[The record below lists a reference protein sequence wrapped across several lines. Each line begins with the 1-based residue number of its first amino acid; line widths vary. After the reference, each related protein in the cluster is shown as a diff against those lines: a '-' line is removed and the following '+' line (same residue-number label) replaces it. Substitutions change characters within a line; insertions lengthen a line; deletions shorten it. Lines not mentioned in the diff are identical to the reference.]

1 MSFGHEQSR
10 TLNGIGESS
19 SRGRKRTAD
28 INLYDI
34 PNGHNWRREPTRIET
49 ASTQRRPNNI
59 VPNPFS
65 RLNGRKSERV
75 FGGNPT
81 ANRTVISQ
89 PYPKSS
95 KRARTTAGFGSLELA
110 YPSKYSGSDMN
121 QRSLPVRELRAI
133 PSIVK
138 ADSSSK
144 KSSVTS
150 KYYQESTY
158 DSPTSFAAN
167 PASSSSNVIMVDES
181 ESEDLGIV
189 VSRSNSRFV
198 SETRDE
204 IDVIGNLPER
214 SSRRNSLSIA
224 ERPSKSTGMVSREYA
239 AIEGLSGV
247 KRDSESNPRGIG
259 TRRIAEDVSDR
270 QKRPLL
276 EDRTR
281 NSRSD
286 SSRLARRLPEDGPS
300 TRRLNGKFASYGS
313 SVEEIGN
320 RPSIHA
326 SSEGAAA
333 SREIPSSPLCSPPLE
348 RAKVVVNSSDEIEE
362 FSETPK
368 PSSSKL
374 PAPERLRKRMSDG
387 SQLSGTSNIPQGRVR
402 KLKTEIEAKSEP
414 PFFKDLKKAGS
425 KPSSKISLVS
435 AMKGKGKST
444 GTTRT
449 NNMSHN
455 VVSHDKLATASTPY
469 AQSFVF
475 PLELLIWG
483 SRKTELDKKDT
494 QPYFWLCWNE
504 EVRKLQV
511 HRQPLDS
518 KTLSKD
524 TPLHSIGFSVLTD
537 ARVQISEVSDF
548 HLLRFELPSDLHQD
562 LSDDVQKEGLTF
574 KFMSRHGN
582 MTEWSTFASRLKTL
596 LERKGKKA
604 EILKA
609 SNASGCLESAL
620 RSAAASELKRED
632 KRREPSE
639 PESDS
644 IEATDVGEDIVP
656 VKKRKQPRPRPVNGG
671 RDQDISKML
680 VPRRRSS
687 RLLPEPTKPEKQVQ
701 KEEQEEPP
709 ANSDEI
715 ILVYPHFGQGAV
727 NITNGDLRRLE
738 PFEFL
743 NDTLIEFGLKL
754 WLNDLRETQ
763 PELADSVHVFSSFFF
778 KKLASKSNKTPE
790 EGHKS
795 VRKWTAKVD
804 IFKKKFIVVPIN
816 ENIHWYLAIIYHPE
830 HILEPA
836 PPKPTLRSSKRV
848 SNVVAANRQTR
859 SQKAVE
865 NEVVNVSSAHD
876 VSNENDILVKSPTT
890 TTENNSQAE
899 AEVEGLIVDTESD
912 PKGSTH
918 LDESQI
924 VARLNPDKN
933 LSISIENF
941 VKGSTD
947 GFSKP
952 ETGDDEMDVDS
963 RLGVDLSK
971 TGVAAEK
978 MSVIADSCS
987 ESSEDR
993 EEEEIDELDEDD
1005 EPTYDTHNLTG
1016 RMLSYASVPPR
1027 TPWIHFDRDDS
1038 EELDERSEEGSLE
1051 YPDNEPSEDA
1061 VDQGNRGFPGDD
1073 MDVDTVEGKQDAE
1086 HQAGSTVSAA
1096 SFYGE
1101 PDPSIRTYEERRR
1114 PSIDNG
1120 PTESS
1125 REVEVDELDML
1136 APQKQEHNERSD
1148 DVEVTDY
1155 PRTIIFCMDS
1165 LNGGHPKAM
1174 TRLSEYLQEEAK
1186 DKKGIANPSPAKTR
1200 KATMPIQP
1208 NHCDCGLYLLHF
1220 AQSFVADPQKYT
1232 AAILSTKRS
1241 SEENR
1246 RALWNID
1253 QVSTMRERMKE
1264 RILAESTAWKKQKA
1278 EKEQR
1283 ELESRGATG
1292 TDSANQPIQAE
1303 QSDDEIEVS
1312 EVRHVGS
1319 SPIQPIRNQAAAR
1332 LR

>member
-1 MSFGHEQSR
+1 MSFGHELSR
-10 TLNGIGESS
+10 ALHGIGESP
-19 SRGRKRTAD
+19 SRGRKR
-28 INLYDI
+28 
-34 PNGHNWRREPTRIET
+34 HNWRREPTRIET
-49 ASTQRRPNNI
+49 ASTQRRPNNT

-65 RLNGRKSERV
+65 RLNGRNSEKP

-81 ANRTVISQ
+81 ASRTAISQ

-95 KRARTTAGFGSLELA
+95 KRARTTAKGFDSLELA
-110 YPSKYSGSDMN
+110 YPGKYSGSEAN

-133 PSIVK
+133 PSTVK
-138 ADSSSK
+138 AGSSSK

-150 KYYQESTY
+150 KYYPESTY
-158 DSPTSFAAN
+158 NSSTSFAAN
-167 PASSSSNVIMVDES
+167 PASSSTNVITVDES
-181 ESEDLGIV
+181 EPEDLGIV
-189 VSRSNSRFV
+189 VSRSNSRSV
-198 SETRDE
+198 PGTRDE
-204 IDVIGNLPER
+204 IDVIGNSPEE
-214 SSRRNSLSIA
+214 SSRRSCLPIP
-224 ERPSKSTGMVSREYA
+224 ERPSNSTGIASRECTPT
-239 AIEGLSGV
+239 EGLPDV
-247 KRDSESNPRGIG
+247 KRDSGNNPRGIG
-259 TRRIAEDVSDR
+259 TRRIAEDVSAR

-286 SSRLARRLPEDGPS
+286 SSRMARRLPEDGPS
-300 TRRLNGKFASYGS
+300 TRWLNGKLAPYGS
-313 SVEEIGN
+313 SVEDMGN
-320 RPSIHA
+320 RPPIHA

-333 SREIPSSPLCSPPLE
+333 SREIPTSPPPE
-348 RAKVVVNSSDEIEE
+348 KAKVVVSSSDEIEE

-387 SQLSGTSNIPQGRVR
+387 SQLSGTSKIPQGRVR

-414 PFFKDLKKAGS
+414 PFFEDLKKVGS
-425 KPSSKISLVS
+425 KPFSKTSLVS

-449 NNMSHN
+449 NNTSGN
-455 VVSHDKLATASTPY
+455 AVSHDRLATASTPY
-469 AQSFVF
+469 AQNFVF
-475 PLELLIWG
+475 PLELFIWG
-483 SRKTELDKKDT
+483 GRKTELDKNDT

-504 EVRKLQV
+504 EARKLQV
-511 HRQPLDS
+511 HRHPLDS
-518 KTLSKD
+518 KTLNKD

-548 HLLRFELPSDLHQD
+548 HLLRFELPNDLHQD

-574 KFMSRHGN
+574 KFMSKHGN
-582 MTEWSTFASRLKTL
+582 ITEWGTFASRLKTL

-620 RSAAASELKRED
+620 QSAAAAELKRED
-632 KRREPSE
+632 KQRDSSE
-639 PESDS
+639 PETDS
-644 IEATDVGEDIVP
+644 IEAANVEEDIVP
-656 VKKRKQPRPRPVNGG
+656 VKRRKQARPRPINGR

-680 VPRRRSS
+680 LPRRRSS
-687 RLLPEPTKPEKQVQ
+687 RLLPEAIKPDKQVQ

-715 ILVYPHFGQGAV
+715 ILVYPRSGQGAV
-727 NITNGDLRRLE
+727 NITNSDLRRLE

-763 PELADSVHVFSSFFF
+763 PALADSVHVFSSFFF

-804 IFKKKFIVVPIN
+804 LFKKKFIVVPIN

-836 PPKPTLRSSKRV
+836 PPKPSPRSSKRV
-848 SNVVAANRQTR
+848 SNVVAANRQ
-859 SQKAVE
+859 
-865 NEVVNVSSAHD
+865 
-876 VSNENDILVKSPTT
+876 SN
-890 TTENNSQAE
+890 
-899 AEVEGLIVDTESD
+899 
-912 PKGSTH
+912 
-918 LDESQI
+918 
-924 VARLNPDKN
+924 R
-933 LSISIENF
+933 
-941 VKGSTD
+941 
-947 GFSKP
+947 
-952 ETGDDEMDVDS
+952 
-963 RLGVDLSK
+963 
-971 TGVAAEK
+971 
-978 MSVIADSCS
+978 
-987 ESSEDR
+987 ED
-993 EEEEIDELDEDD
+993 
-1005 EPTYDTHNLTG
+1005 
-1016 RMLSYASVPPR
+1016 
-1027 TPWIHFDRDDS
+1027 
-1038 EELDERSEEGSLE
+1038 
-1051 YPDNEPSEDA
+1051 
-1061 VDQGNRGFPGDD
+1061 
-1073 MDVDTVEGKQDAE
+1073 
-1086 HQAGSTVSAA
+1086 
-1096 SFYGE
+1096 
-1101 PDPSIRTYEERRR
+1101 
-1114 PSIDNG
+1114 
-1120 PTESS
+1120 
-1125 REVEVDELDML
+1125 EVDELDML
-1136 APQKQEHNERSD
+1136 AHQTQEYNEKSD

-1220 AQSFVADPQKYT
+1220 AQSFVADPDKYL
-1232 AAILSTKRS
+1232 AAIFLTKRS

-1264 RILAESTAWKKQKA
+1264 RIFAESTAWKKQKT
-1278 EKEQR
+1278 EKEQK
-1283 ELESRGATG
+1283 ELESRGTTG
-1292 TDSANQPIQAE
+1292 DDSANQPIQAE
-1303 QSDDEIEVS
+1303 PSDDEIEVS

-1319 SPIQPIRNQAAAR
+1319 SPKKPTRTQAAAR

>member
-1 MSFGHEQSR
+1 MSFGHELSR

-49 ASTQRRPNNI
+49 ASTQRRPNNT

-65 RLNGRKSERV
+65 RLNGRNSERP

-81 ANRTVISQ
+81 ANRTVIGQS
-89 PYPKSS
+89 YPKSS
-95 KRARTTAGFGSLELA
+95 KRARTAVEGFGGLELA
-110 YPSKYSGSDMN
+110 YPSKYSGSETN

-133 PSIVK
+133 PSIIK
-138 ADSSSK
+138 AGSNSK
-144 KSSVTS
+144 KGSVTS
-150 KYYQESTY
+150 KYYPESTY
-158 DSPTSFAAN
+158 NSSTSFAAN
-167 PASSSSNVIMVDES
+167 PASSSTNVITVDES

-189 VSRSNSRFV
+189 LSRSNSRSV
-198 SETRDE
+198 PETRDE
-204 IDVIGNLPER
+204 IDVIGNSPEQ
-214 SSRRNSLSIA
+214 SSRRSFLPIS

-239 AIEGLSGV
+239 PVEGLPDV
-247 KRDSESNPRGIG
+247 KRDSRSNPRSIG

-286 SSRLARRLPEDGPS
+286 SSRMARRLPEDGPS
-300 TRRLNGKFASYGS
+300 TRRLNGKLAPYGP
-313 SVEEIGN
+313 SVEDMSK

-326 SSEGAAA
+326 PSEGAAT
-333 SREIPSSPLCSPPLE
+333 SREIPSSPLRSPPPE
-348 RAKVVVNSSDEIEE
+348 KAKIIISSSDEIEE

-368 PSSSKL
+368 PSLSKL
-374 PAPERLRKRMSDG
+374 PARERLRKRMSDG
-387 SQLSGTSNIPQGRVR
+387 SQLSGSSNIPQGRVR
-402 KLKTEIEAKSEP
+402 KLKTEIEAKSDP

-425 KPSSKISLVS
+425 KLSSKISLVS

-444 GTTRT
+444 GTTKM
-449 NNMSHN
+449 NNTSHN

-469 AQSFVF
+469 AQNLVF

-504 EVRKLQV
+504 ELRKLQV
-511 HRQPLDS
+511 HRHPLDS
-518 KTLSKD
+518 KTLSKN
-524 TPLHSIGFSVLTD
+524 TPLHSIGFSVLAD

-548 HLLRFELPSDLHQD
+548 HLLRFEFPSDLHQD

-596 LERKGKKA
+596 LERKGKKV

-620 RSAAASELKRED
+620 RSAAAADLKREN
-632 KRREPSE
+632 KQREPSE
-639 PESDS
+639 PETDS
-644 IEATDVGEDIVP
+644 IEAADVGEDIVP

-687 RLLPEPTKPEKQVQ
+687 RLLPEATKPDKQVR

-715 ILVYPHFGQGAV
+715 ILVYPRFGQGAV

-790 EGHKS
+790 EGQKS

-804 IFKKKFIVVPIN
+804 LFKKKFIVVPIN
-816 ENIHWYLAIIYHPE
+816 ENIHWYLAVIYHPE

-848 SNVVAANRQTR
+848 SNVVATNRQTR

-865 NEVVNVSSAHD
+865 NEV
-876 VSNENDILVKSPTT
+876 SPTT

-899 AEVEGLIVDTESD
+899 AEVEGLIIDTESD
-912 PKGSTH
+912 PKESTH

-924 VARLNPDKN
+924 AARLNPDKN

-952 ETGDDEMDVDS
+952 EAGDDDMDADS

-971 TGVAAEK
+971 AGVAAEK
-978 MSVIADSCS
+978 MSVVTDSCS
-987 ESSEDR
+987 ECSEDK

-1005 EPTYDTHNLTG
+1005 EPTYDTYNLTG
-1016 RMLSYASVPPR
+1016 RMLSHASVPPR
-1027 TPWIHFDRDDS
+1027 TPGIHFDRS
-1038 EELDERSEEGSLE
+1038 ISKGVGEHSEEGSLE
-1051 YPDNEPSEDA
+1051 YPDDEPSGDT
-1061 VDQGNRGFPGDD
+1061 VDQGNQGLPSDD

-1086 HQAGSTVSAA
+1086 HQADSTVSAA
-1096 SFYGE
+1096 SFYGG
-1101 PDPSIRTYEERRR
+1101 PDRSIRTYEERRR
-1114 PSIDNG
+1114 PLIDGGRTQSNG
-1120 PTESS
+1120 ED
-1125 REVEVDELDML
+1125 EVDELDML
-1136 APQKQEHNERSD
+1136 AHQKQEHDEKSD
-1148 DVEVTDY
+1148 DIEVTDY

-1232 AAILSTKRS
+1232 AAILSTKRL

-1264 RILAESTAWKKQKA
+1264 RILAESTAWKKEKA
-1278 EKEQR
+1278 EKEQK

-1319 SPIQPIRNQAAAR
+1319 SPKKSTRNQAAVR